1 MIDTGFFTDEF
12 SWMISILRGDL
23 MPVLKLEKDDE
34 NREIEFELHYLKSLT
49 TKERFLIMQNKS
61 DEMKKTLRKRGYRKP
76 TEIVKRS

>member
-1 MIDTGFFTDEF
+1 
-12 SWMISILRGDL
+12 

-61 DEMKKTLRKRGYRKP
+61 DEMKKMLRKRGYRKS
-76 TEIVKRS
+76 TEIVKRTK